1 MELNKTFVKLKLP
14 TLLIPKSL
22 KMMMGQTVIPTV
34 ISRDDVDK
42 VFMYEMKSYSGSY
55 RFEPLTE
62 IRIDHL
68 KKLASI

>member
-42 VFMYEMKSYSGSY
+42 VFMYEMKI
-55 RFEPLTE
+55 TE
-62 IRIDHL
+62 T
-68 KKLASI
+68 